1 MSLLLK
7 CKNKLPYLNKSR
19 RSFISGLSLWCL
31 MPLSTIFQ
39 LYRGGQF
46 YCLTKQ
52 EYLEKTT
59 ETPLVTDKLH
69 KSTPR
74 LSRIRTRNVSGDQHF
89 FKFQRRKKTKR
100 VKITEQSELDSLQ
113 GVST

>member
-52 EYLEKTT
+52 EYPEKTT
-59 ETPLVTDKLH
+59 EMPLVADKLY

-89 FKFQRRKKTKR
+89 FNFQRRKKTKR